1 MAGSAQT
8 EPAICFFESNEM
20 TQAASS
26 ILESEF
32 IDHPDFVVRPEYID
46 PNGHMNV
53 GYYSVMFDLA
63 MDKVRDELG
72 IGAAALRAQGLE
84 WFTRE
89 AHATYKRELM
99 EGDRVRCALA
109 LLAHDGKRLH
119 FAMSM
124 YHAGEGW
131 LSATYEK
138 VAMCVKAGTNAPC
151 PWPSGALTAIDKLE
165 AMHRAR
171 PRPDHVGRRIDI
183 RDAHPAGVLSA
194 DTSTVPAGLCENIPE
209 FIRNMDFS
217 YLSVK
222 PEYTDANGCIG
233 FGFFTVLV
241 DLSMRRITSE
251 GIGMG
256 FKHMDRTGMTG
267 FVAESHVTQLRKLHI
282 GDPVAVD
289 FQIIGL
295 GEKVFQCMTT
305 IRHGRDGWIAAVQE
319 QLNMSVSLATRRPAP
334 FHPSVRARL
343 ELALAQYRDTPE
355 PMPRGRAVSLDQP
368 PA

>member
-1 MAGSAQT
+1 MTPATSAT
-8 EPAICFFESNEM
+8 SAILD
-20 TQAASS
+20 A
-26 ILESEF
+26 EF
-32 IDHPDFVVRPEYID
+32 IDHPDFVVRHEYID

-63 MDKVRDELG
+63 MDKVRDALG
-72 IGAAALRAQGLE
+72 IGAAALQGQGLE

-99 EGDRVRCALA
+99 EGDRVRCTLA
-109 LLAHDGKRLH
+109 LLSHDGTRMH

-138 VAMCVKAGTNAPC
+138 VAMCVKAGTNEPC
-151 PWPSGALTAIDKLE
+151 PWPAAALAALDNLE
-165 AMHRAR
+165 AAHRAR
-171 PRPDHVGRRIDI
+171 PRPDHVGRGILI
-183 RDAHPAGVLSA
+183 RDPHPPGLLTA
-194 DTSTVPAGLCENIPE
+194 DTSGIPPGLCEDIPA
-209 FIRNMDFS
+209 FVHSMDFS
-217 YLSVK
+217 YLSVR

-233 FGFFTVLV
+233 FGFYTVLV

-256 FKHMDRTGMTG
+256 FSHMERTGMTG
-267 FVAESHVTQLRKLHI
+267 FVAESHVTQFRKLHR
-282 GDPVAVD
+282 GDPVTIE
-289 FQIIGL
+289 FQIIGV
-295 GEKVFQCMTT
+295 GEKVMQCMTT
-305 IRHGRDGWIAAVQE
+305 IRHGREGWVAAVQE

-343 ELALAQYRDTPE
+343 ELALAQYRHTPD
-355 PMPRGRAVSLDQP
+355 PAPRGRAVSMADPLPQ
-368 PA
+368 